1 MNDVRYVL
9 AVMVLVSMPPAI
21 VLWYAIHPFASWWR
35 RLGFGW
41 TYTILGIPTVALMVW
56 LFVERNSLLGTDL
69 GTNWL
74 TFGIGV
80 AAFAG
85 SLMMGWKRRKL
96 LTYGVLAGMPEL
108 SPDRYPGR
116 VLQEGPYAVI
126 RHPRYVEV
134 LLGTLGY
141 ALVVNYLGIYILWLL
156 CFPAIY
162 VVVLLEEREL
172 RQRFGAEYEE
182 YARRVPRFVP
192 RRQDDRTARR

>member
-1 MNDVRYVL
+1 MNTVRYVL
-9 AVMVLVSMPPAI
+9 AVMTLVSMPPAI
-21 VLWYAIHPFASWWR
+21 VLWYAIHPVAAFWR
-35 RLGFGW
+35 RLGFAW
-41 TYTILGIPTVALMVW
+41 TYTILGVPAVALMVW
-56 LFVERNSLLGTDL
+56 LFFVRDSLLGADF

-80 AAFAG
+80 VAFAG
-85 SLMMGWKRRKL
+85 SLTMGWKRKKL

-108 SPDRYPGR
+108 SAKRYPGR

-141 ALVVNYLGIYILWLL
+141 ALIVNYLGIYVLWVL

-162 VVVLLEEREL
+162 LVVLLEEREL
-172 RQRFGAEYEE
+172 RERFGTEYEE
-182 YARRVPRFVP
+182 YAKRVPRFVP
-192 RRQDDRTARR
+192 RRKDGETQGR